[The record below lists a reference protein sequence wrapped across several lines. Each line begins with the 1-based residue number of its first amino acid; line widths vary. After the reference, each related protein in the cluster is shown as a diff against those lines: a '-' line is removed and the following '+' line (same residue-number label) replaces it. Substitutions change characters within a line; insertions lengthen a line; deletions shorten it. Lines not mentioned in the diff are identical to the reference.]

1 MTRVDT
7 TALPKLESP
16 IRVNAV
22 DYSRHFSDIH
32 RIRQSVFVCEQH
44 VPLAFETDHLDS
56 HCQHVLA
63 HWNGWAVATGRLT
76 PAGRIGRVA
85 VTKPLRRR
93 GVGRQVME
101 ILLAVA
107 KAEGHRQVV
116 LSAQCHAIPF
126 YEKLGFYAQGLMYQE
141 VGIDHITM
149 YKSL

>member
-1 MTRVDT
+1 MWVG
-7 TALPKLESP
+7 
-16 IRVNAV
+16 AV
-22 DYSRHFSDIH
+22 PYRRHQYDIH

-44 VPLAFETDHLDS
+44 VPLAFETDQLDP

-63 HWNGWAVATGRLT
+63 YWNGWAVATGRLT
-76 PAGRIGRVA
+76 PEGRIGRVS
-85 VTKPLRRR
+85 VTQPLRRR

-101 ILLAVA
+101 TLLAVA

-126 YEKLGFYAQGLMYQE
+126 YEKLGFYAQGLVYQS

-149 YKSL
+149 YKDL